1 MNQPASRTTSDVPHL
16 PDPPIEPHRKIGL
29 YAATAITVGNIIGS
43 GIFRSPHSV
52 AQEISGFGLVILA
65 WIVGGLLSICGSLV
79 LTELVVT
86 HPRTGG
92 LYVFIREA
100 FGDVL
105 GFVFGWANL
114 WVIKPT
120 VIASIV
126 SVFALYFCQALGLP
140 GSSQYGVGVAAILLL
155 TFVNWLG
162 VKEGAGT
169 QSLLTTLKVVGILL
183 VCAAAFLLPA
193 HAPVKVGLDSAG
205 AAPALSTHSV
215 FTGFFLAMVS
225 ILFAYDGWTDSTYVA
240 GEIREPRRSMPIAII
255 WGTWLV
261 VAVYVL
267 TNTAFFKVLGGEGV
281 RTYEAVGSETVR
293 RLMGEWGARAL
304 AVLVAISTFGTTNG
318 AILTGP
324 RVTQAMAADGLLW
337 KPLARLDR
345 RRETPALALWIQAL
359 LSCVWL
365 KVAGGFDDVSGW
377 FVTTSWLFYGVAT
390 AAVFVYRRHE
400 RQGRITPPSYRT
412 PLYPL
417 TPILFLVVT
426 FVIIWSDFT
435 SSTPL
440 RVPGFTGLLARVLG
454 LVPRAG
460 LGVLI
465 ALTGFPVYF
474 VWKGRRARA

>member
-1 MNQPASRTTSDVPHL
+1 MNQPASRTASDVPHV
-16 PDPPIEPHRKIGL
+16 PDPTEPHRRIGL

-52 AQEISGFGLVILA
+52 AQEISGFGLVLLA
-65 WIVGGLLSICGSLV
+65 WVVGGLLSICGSLV

-100 FGDVL
+100 FGDAF

-120 VIASIV
+120 VIASIT
-126 SVFALYFCQALGLP
+126 SVFALYFCQALGL
-140 GSSQYGVGVAAILLL
+140 SNATQYPVGVAAILAL

-169 QSLLTTLKVVGILL
+169 QSLLTTLKVAGILL

-193 HAPVKVGLDSAG
+193 HAPAAAAAVPH
-205 AAPALSTHSV
+205 AAPTHTL
-215 FTGFFLAMVS
+215 FTGFFIAMVS

-240 GEIREPRRSMPIAII
+240 GEIREPRRTMPIAII

-267 TNTAFFKVLGGEGV
+267 TNVAFFKVLGGEGV

-293 RLMGEWGARAL
+293 RLLGEWGARAL

-337 KPLARLDR
+337 KPLARLDA

-400 RQGRITPPSYRT
+400 RQGRIAAPSYRT
-412 PLYPL
+412 PLFPL

-426 FVIIWSDFT
+426 FVIIYSDFT

-440 RVPGFTGLLARVLG
+440 RVPGFTGPVADLLAF
-454 LVPRAG
+454 VPRAG

-465 ALTGFPVYF
+465 AMTGFPVYAI
-474 VWKGRRARA
+474 WKRRRT